1 MTDHAISTRDTSAA
15 FGAGPPGDAAA
26 KRLAAAFQREVMN
39 GLRIST
45 RARCIALGAIAILI
59 VVQNWEAGVAA
70 TLYFEVLLA
79 LFLVLGIGHYWLAK
93 SRFSHAVHKYLFAT
107 ADIFLLAF
115 VILMP
120 APFDDT
126 FVSPPLI
133 LRGPNFLYFLVL
145 LAGTMLSYS
154 PRLVLWNGAV
164 TIAAWS
170 FGVWWIISLPETI
183 TFLDFANPRPH
194 EETRRI
200 FLDEN
205 FVFVMGWVQ
214 QIVIYAIFAGIMA
227 LVVWRARR
235 LVETQASIERE
246 RANLSRYFS
255 PNMVDEL
262 AASDTPLGA
271 VRRQNVAV
279 LFTDIVGFTGMSE
292 QRSPEQVI
300 ALLRGFHGRM
310 EEIVFAHGGTLD
322 KYIGDAVMATFGTP
336 ESGARDASDALAC
349 ARTMADAMK
358 AWNAERAAAGEAPVE
373 AGIGVQYGPAV
384 LGDIGGA
391 HRLEFAVIG
400 DTVNVASRLER
411 LTRNLD
417 VEIVVGGDLVAE
429 VRREGGGEN
438 LLEGFSERIG
448 QEIPGRSG
456 TITIWAR

>member
-1 MTDHAISTRDTSAA
+1 MTTGTFAA
-15 FGAGPPGDAAA
+15 TPRGDAAA
-26 KRLAAAFQREVMN
+26 KRLAAAFQREVMT
-39 GLRIST
+39 GLRFST
-45 RARCIALGAIAILI
+45 RARGTALGAIAVL
-59 VVQNWEAGVAA
+59 VAVQNWEVGAAA
-70 TLYFEVLLA
+70 TLYFEAIIA
-79 LFLVLGIGHYWLAK
+79 LFFILGMGHYWLAK
-93 SRFSHAVHKYLFAT
+93 SRFSHPVHKYLFVT

-115 VILMP
+115 IILMP

-126 FVSPPLI
+126 FDSPPMI

-170 FGVWWIISLPETI
+170 TGVWWIISLPETI
-183 TFLDFANPRPH
+183 TFLDFANPRPQ

-214 QIVIYAIFAGIMA
+214 QIVIYAIFTGIMA

-235 LVETQASIERE
+235 LVETQAATERE

-262 AASDTPLGA
+262 AATDTPLGA

-279 LFTDIVGFTGMSE
+279 LFADIVGFTGLSE

-300 ALLRGFHGRM
+300 DLLRGFHGRM
-310 EEIVFAHGGTLD
+310 EEVVFAHGGTLD

-336 ESGARDASDALAC
+336 ASGARDASDALAC
-349 ARTMADAMK
+349 ARSMAEAMK
-358 AWNAERAAAGEAPVE
+358 AWNVERAAAGEAPVE

-411 LTRNLD
+411 LTRTLD
-417 VEIVVGGDLVAE
+417 AEIVIGGDLVAA
-429 VRREGGGEN
+429 VRREGGGEE
-438 LLEGFSERIG
+438 LLEGFSERLG
-448 QEIPGRSG
+448 QEIPGRSEV
-456 TITIWAR
+456 ITVWTR